1 MKNQLLK
8 RTSLSQKMKNMWR
21 GFLNTLSFIVL
32 VILYSFSLLLHRI
45 GRKNKF
51 FNTFAIKVTRFVNSL
66 DHSDS
71 SGVSQLYLM
80 EIALK
85 NMAAKKTRTVVTVG
99 GMAIG
104 ISFIVFLVS
113 IGYGLQEVVV
123 TRVARLDELKQAEV
137 VPGLSADLAITDAT
151 INKFKEIKNIEK
163 VLPLI
168 AVIGRVSYQNS
179 VSDLAVYGATNDYLK
194 YSALQPIKGKL
205 FESNAIA
212 LDVNKIQSNPENE
225 GTAKHS
231 EKIKDVSINIESGT
245 WLKVREKP
253 ETKSKII
260 GYTKRVEGRTSGE
273 EFWGDTYADENKAG
287 VAGKNSEG
295 VVLGKWVKS
304 EYLLWEKKSCSV
316 VEDSE
321 CEEGQY
327 VVLRDSDNAQVQET
341 GFAAE
346 IGMTI
351 TDNDQS
357 TTKVLGVN
365 TTADNGSLPVVEM
378 ASESAGIADQ
388 EVEKVSIN
396 SSEKKE
402 IVVNQS
408 VLQLLN
414 ITEDQAVGKEL
425 SLSLVVVG
433 ELLEDS
439 NVRVE
444 SAPLTYKIV
453 GVIQDEGTPIIY
465 VPFMDVRSL
474 GVNKYSQLKVIAKD
488 NGSLRDIRTTIE
500 SAGYGTVSVSD
511 TVAQI
516 DSLFSNLRLLL
527 SVLGLVA
534 LSVAALGMFNTLTV
548 SLLERTR
555 EVGLMKAM
563 GLKSGEVKSL
573 FLTESMIMG
582 LYGGILGLLL
592 GIGLGKILSIIL
604 SALSIVKGVGFVD
617 VSYVPFSF
625 VVFVIFLSI
634 LVGITTGYYPAKR
647 ATKISALNALRY
659 E

>member
-8 RTSLSQKMKNMWR
+8 STNLRQKMRNLSR
-21 GFLNTLSFIVL
+21 AFINTLFFIVL
-32 VILYSFSLLLHRI
+32 VLLYSFSLLLHRL

-51 FNTFAIKVTRFVNSL
+51 IKNLAVKNTRFVNSL
-66 DHSDS
+66 DRSDT

-80 EIALK
+80 EIAFK
-85 NMAAKKTRTVVTVG
+85 NMAAKKTRTVVTIG

-123 TRVARLDELKQAEV
+123 ARVARLDELKQAEI
-137 VPGLSADLAITDAT
+137 VPGLSADLALTDAT
-151 INKFKEIKNIEK
+151 INKFKEIKNVES

-179 VSDLAVYGATNDYLK
+179 VSDLAVYGATSDYLK
-194 YSALQPIKGKL
+194 YSALQPIKGIL
-205 FESNAIA
+205 FESNTIT
-212 LDVNKIQSNPENE
+212 LEVNKIRSNPENE
-225 GTAKHS
+225 GVAKDG
-231 EKIKDVSINIESGT
+231 EKIRDISINIESGT
-245 WLKVREKP
+245 WLKVRENP
-253 ETKSKII
+253 STKSTII
-260 GYTKRVEGRTSGE
+260 GYTKRVEGRTTGE
-273 EFWGDTYADENKAG
+273 EFWGETYASDNKAG
-287 VAGKNSEG
+287 ASGKDSEG
-295 VVLGKWVKS
+295 TTLGKWAKA
-304 EYLLWEKKSCSV
+304 EFLLWEKKSCSV
-316 VEDSE
+316 LEDSE

-327 VVLRDSDNAQVQET
+327 VVLRDKDNTQVQKE
-341 GFAAE
+341 GYVAE

-351 TDNDQS
+351 SSNDQS
-357 TTKVLGVN
+357 AKVLGVN
-365 TTADNGSLPVVEM
+365 TSENAGTLPVVEM

-396 SSEKKE
+396 SKERKE

-408 VLQLLN
+408 VLQLLSIDEN
-414 ITEDQAVGKEL
+414 QAIGKEL

-433 ELLEDS
+433 ELLEDP
-439 NVRVE
+439 NVRIE
-444 SAPLTYKIV
+444 SAPLDYKIV
-453 GVIQDEGTPIIY
+453 GVIPDEGTPIIY

-474 GVNKYSQLKVIAKD
+474 GVNKYSQLKVISKD
-488 NGSLRDIRTTIE
+488 NNSLRDIRTTIE

-516 DSLFSNLRLLL
+516 DSLFSNFRLVL
-527 SVLGLVA
+527 SILGLVA

-563 GLKSGEVKSL
+563 GLKSDEVKSL

-582 LYGGILGLLL
+582 LYGGLLGLLL
-592 GIGLGKILSIIL
+592 GIGFGKLLSLIL
-604 SALSIVKGVGFVD
+604 SALSVVKGVGFVD
-617 VSYVPFSF
+617 VSYVPLSF

-634 LVGITTGYYPAKR
+634 LVGIATGYYPAKR

>member
-1 MKNQLLK
+1 MKNQIIK
-8 RTSLSQKMKNMWR
+8 SISFSQKIKNIWHVFR
-21 GFLNTLSFIVL
+21 NTLFFIVL
-32 VILYSFSLLLHRI
+32 VILYSFSLLLHRL

-51 FNTFAIKVTRFVNSL
+51 LASLASKFTRRVNSL
-66 DHSDS
+66 DHSDA

-80 EIALK
+80 EIAFK
-85 NMAAKKTRTVVTVG
+85 NMSAKKTRTIVTIG

-123 TRVARLDELKQAEV
+123 ARVARLDELKQAEV
-137 VPGLSADLAITDAT
+137 VPGLSADLALTDQT
-151 INKFKEIKNIEK
+151 INKFKEIKNVEN

-179 VSDLAVYGATNDYLK
+179 NSDLAVYGATRDYLK

-212 LDVNKIQSNPENE
+212 LDVNKIKSNPENE
-225 GTAKHS
+225 GTAKHG
-231 EKIKDVSINIESGT
+231 EKIMDVSMNIESGT
-245 WLKVREKP
+245 WLKVRENP
-253 ETKSKII
+253 TTTSKII
-260 GYTKRVEGRTSGE
+260 GYTKRIEGKTSGE
-273 EFWGDTYADENKAG
+273 EYWGDTYADDNKAG
-287 VAGKNSEG
+287 VAGKDNEG
-295 VVLGKWVKS
+295 TVLGKWVKA
-304 EYLLWEKKSCSV
+304 EFLLWEKKTCSV
-316 VEDSE
+316 VDDSE
-321 CEEGQY
+321 CENGQY
-327 VVLRDSDNAQVQET
+327 VVLRDIDNAQVQKA
-341 GFAAE
+341 GYVAE
-346 IGMTI
+346 IGMTVSS
-351 TDNDQS
+351 NDQS
-357 TTKVLGVN
+357 AKVLGVN
-365 TTADNGSLPVVEM
+365 TSESNGSLPVVEI
-378 ASESAGIADQ
+378 ASESAGVADL
-388 EVEKVSIN
+388 EVEKVSVDSN
-396 SSEKKE
+396 EKKE

-414 ITEDQAVGKEL
+414 INEDEAVGKEL
-425 SLSLVVVG
+425 NLSLVVVG

-439 NVRVE
+439 SVRIE
-444 SAPLTYKIV
+444 SAPLNYKIV
-453 GVIQDEGTPIIY
+453 GVIPDEGTPIIY
-465 VPFMDVRSL
+465 VPFLDVRSL
-474 GVNKYSQLKVIAKD
+474 GVNRYSQLKVISKD
-488 NGSLRDIRTTIE
+488 NASLREIRTTIE

-516 DSLFSNLRLLL
+516 DSLFSNFRLIL
-527 SVLGLVA
+527 SILGLVA

-563 GLKSGEVKSL
+563 GLKSDEVKSL

-592 GIGLGKILSIIL
+592 GIGLGKLLSLIL
-604 SALSIVKGVGFVD
+604 SALSVVKGVGFVD
-617 VSYVPFSF
+617 VSYVPLSF

-634 LVGITTGYYPAKR
+634 LVGIATGYYPAKR

>member
-1 MKNQLLK
+1 MKNQKLK
-8 RTSLSQKMKNMWR
+8 STSLRQKLINLWR
-21 GFLNTLSFIVL
+21 AFRNTLFFIVL
-32 VILYSFSLLLHRI
+32 VILYSFSLLLHRL

-51 FNTFAIKVTRFVNSL
+51 FKTQAIKFTHTVNSL

-80 EIALK
+80 EIAFK
-85 NMAAKKTRTVVTVG
+85 NMAAKKTRTVVTIG

-123 TRVARLDELKQAEV
+123 ARVARLDELKQAEV
-137 VPGLSADLAITDAT
+137 VPGLSADLALTDQT
-151 INKFKEIKNIEK
+151 INKFKEIKNVEN

-179 VSDLAVYGATNDYLK
+179 VSDLAVYGATRDYLK
-194 YSALQPIKGKL
+194 YSALQPIKGTL
-205 FESNAIA
+205 FESNATV
-212 LDVNKIQSNPENE
+212 LYVNKIKSNPKNE
-225 GTAKHS
+225 GTAKHG
-231 EKIKDVSINIESGT
+231 EKIMDISMNIESGA
-245 WLKVREKP
+245 WLKVRENP
-253 ETKSKII
+253 EVKSKII
-260 GYTKRVEGRTSGE
+260 GYTKRIEGKTSGE
-273 EFWGDTYADENKAG
+273 EYWGDTYADDNKAG
-287 VAGKNSEG
+287 IAGKDSEG

-304 EYLLWEKKSCSV
+304 EFLLWEKKSCN
-316 VEDSE
+316 VETDSE
-321 CEEGQY
+321 CEGGQY
-327 VVLRDSDNAQVQET
+327 VVLRDADNSQVQKS
-341 GFAAE
+341 GYVAE
-346 IGMTI
+346 IGMTVAN
-351 TDNDQS
+351 NDQS
-357 TTKVLGVN
+357 AKVLGVSTSEN
-365 TTADNGSLPVVEM
+365 NGSLPVIEM
-378 ASESAGIADQ
+378 ASESAGVADQ
-388 EVEKVSIN
+388 TVEKVSID
-396 SSEKKE
+396 SKEKKE

-414 ITEDQAVGKEL
+414 ITEDEAVGKEL
-425 SLSLVVVG
+425 NLSLVVVG

-439 NVRVE
+439 SVRIE
-444 SAPLTYKIV
+444 SAPLDYKIV
-453 GVIQDEGTPIIY
+453 GVIPDEGTPIIY

-474 GVNKYSQLKVIAKD
+474 GVNKYSQLKVISKD
-488 NGSLRDIRTTIE
+488 NASLREIRTTIE

-516 DSLFSNLRLLL
+516 DSLFSNFRLIL
-527 SVLGLVA
+527 SILGLVA

-563 GLKSGEVKSL
+563 GLKSDEVKAL

-592 GIGLGKILSIIL
+592 GIGLGKVLSIVL
-604 SALSIVKGVGFVD
+604 SALSVVKGVGFVD
-617 VSYVPFSF
+617 VSYVPISF
-625 VVFVIFLSI
+625 VIFVIFLSI

>member
-1 MKNQLLK
+1 MKNQMSK
-8 RTSLSQKMKNMWR
+8 SVGIRQKIRNMSR
-21 GFLNTLSFIVL
+21 AFINTLFFIVL
-32 VILYSFSLLLHRI
+32 VILYSFSLLLHRL

-51 FNTFAIKVTRFVNSL
+51 IKDLAIKNARFVNSL
-66 DHSDS
+66 DRSDT

-80 EIALK
+80 EIAFK
-85 NMAAKKTRTVVTVG
+85 NMAAKKTRTIVTIG

-123 TRVARLDELKQAEV
+123 ARVARLDELKQAEV
-137 VPGLSADLAITDAT
+137 VPGLSADLALTDAT
-151 INKFKEIKNIEK
+151 INKFKEIKNVES

-179 VSDLAVYGATNDYLK
+179 NSDLAVYGTTSDYLK
-194 YSALQPIKGKL
+194 YSALQPTKGTL
-205 FESNAIA
+205 FESNATT
-212 LDVNKIQSNPENE
+212 LEVNKIKSNPDNE
-225 GTAKHS
+225 GTAKYG
-231 EKIKDVSINIESGT
+231 EKIKDISMNIESGT
-245 WLKVREKP
+245 WLKVRENPSAKAV
-253 ETKSKII
+253 IV

-273 EFWGDTYADENKAG
+273 EVWGETYASEDKVG
-287 VAGKNSEG
+287 SSGKDSDG
-295 VVLGKWVKS
+295 KTLGKWVKS
-304 EYLLWEKKSCSV
+304 EFLLWEKKSCSV
-316 VEDSE
+316 ADDSE
-321 CEEGQY
+321 CEGGQY
-327 VVLRDSDNAQVQET
+327 IVLRDEDNTQVQKE
-341 GFAAE
+341 GFVAE
-346 IGMTI
+346 IGMTVAE
-351 TDNDQS
+351 NDQS
-357 TTKVLGVN
+357 AKVLGVN
-365 TTADNGSLPVVEM
+365 TNDSAGTLPIVEM
-378 ASESAGIADQ
+378 ASESAGITNQ
-388 EVEKVSIN
+388 EVEKVAIDSK
-396 SSEKKE
+396 EKKE

-408 VLQLLN
+408 VLQLLSIDEN
-414 ITEDQAVGKEL
+414 QAIGKEL

-433 ELLEDS
+433 ELLEDP
-439 NVRVE
+439 NVRIE
-444 SAPLTYKIV
+444 SAPLNYKIV
-453 GVIQDEGTPIIY
+453 GVIPDEGTPIIY

-474 GVNKYSQLKVIAKD
+474 GVNKYSQVKVIAKD
-488 NGSLRDIRTTIE
+488 NNSLRDVRTTIE

-516 DSLFSNLRLLL
+516 DSLFSNFRLVL
-527 SVLGLVA
+527 SILGLVA

-563 GLKSGEVKSL
+563 GLKSDEVKSL

-592 GIGLGKILSIIL
+592 GIGLGKLLSLIL
-604 SALSIVKGVGFVD
+604 SALSVVKGVGFVD

-634 LVGITTGYYPAKR
+634 LVGIATGYYPAKR

>member
-1 MKNQLLK
+1 MKNQILK
-8 RTSLSQKMKNMWR
+8 SINLRQRVINLWR
-21 GFLNTLSFIVL
+21 AFKNTLFFIIL
-32 VILYSFSLLLHRI
+32 VILYSFSLLLHRL

-51 FNTFAIKVTRFVNSL
+51 LASLASKFTRRVNSL
-66 DHSDS
+66 DHSDA

-80 EIALK
+80 EIAFK
-85 NMAAKKTRTVVTVG
+85 NMAAKKTRTIATIG

-123 TRVARLDELKQAEV
+123 ARVARLDELKQAEV
-137 VPGLSADLAITDAT
+137 VLGLSADLALTDQT
-151 INKFKEIKNIEK
+151 INKFKEIKNVEN

-179 VSDLAVYGATNDYLK
+179 NSDLAVYGATRDYLK

-212 LDVNKIQSNPENE
+212 LDVNKIKSNPENE
-225 GTAKHS
+225 GTAKHG
-231 EKIKDVSINIESGT
+231 EKIMDVSMNIESGT
-245 WLKVREKP
+245 WLKVRENP
-253 ETKSKII
+253 TTTSKII
-260 GYTKRVEGRTSGE
+260 GYTKRIEGKTSGE
-273 EFWGDTYADENKAG
+273 EYWGDTYADDNKAG
-287 VAGKNSEG
+287 VAGKDNEG
-295 VVLGKWVKS
+295 TVLGKWVKA
-304 EYLLWEKKSCSV
+304 EFLLWEKKTCSV
-316 VEDSE
+316 VDDSE
-321 CEEGQY
+321 CENGQY
-327 VVLRDSDNAQVQET
+327 VVLRDIDNAQVQKA
-341 GFAAE
+341 GYVAE
-346 IGMTI
+346 IGMTVSS
-351 TDNDQS
+351 NDQS
-357 TTKVLGVN
+357 AKVLGVN
-365 TTADNGSLPVVEM
+365 TSESNGSLPVVEI
-378 ASESAGIADQ
+378 ASESAGVADL
-388 EVEKVSIN
+388 EVEKVSVDSN
-396 SSEKKE
+396 EKKE

-414 ITEDQAVGKEL
+414 INEDEAVGKEL
-425 SLSLVVVG
+425 NLSLVVVG

-439 NVRVE
+439 SVRIE
-444 SAPLTYKIV
+444 SAPLNYKIV
-453 GVIQDEGTPIIY
+453 GVIPDEGTPIIY
-465 VPFMDVRSL
+465 VPFLDVRSL
-474 GVNKYSQLKVIAKD
+474 GVNRYSQLKVISKD
-488 NGSLRDIRTTIE
+488 NASLREIRTTIE

-516 DSLFSNLRLLL
+516 DSLFSNFRLIL
-527 SVLGLVA
+527 SILGLVA

-563 GLKSGEVKSL
+563 GLKSDEVKAL

-592 GIGLGKILSIIL
+592 GIGFGKILSLVL
-604 SALSIVKGVGFVD
+604 SALSVVKGVGFVN
-617 VSYVPFSF
+617 VSYVPISF

-634 LVGITTGYYPAKR
+634 LVGISTGYYPAKR

>member
-1 MKNQLLK
+1 MSK
-8 RTSLSQKMKNMWR
+8 SIGFSQKLKNLWHV
-21 GFLNTLSFIVL
+21 FLNTLFFIVL
-32 VILYSFSLLLHRI
+32 VILYSFSLLLRRI

-51 FNTFAIKVTRFVNSL
+51 LNGLAIKNTRFVNSL
-66 DHSDS
+66 DRSDT

-80 EIALK
+80 EIAFK
-85 NMAAKKTRTVVTVG
+85 NMAAKKTRTIVTVG

-113 IGYGLQEVVV
+113 IGYGLQQVVV
-123 TRVARLDELKQAEV
+123 ARVARLDELKQAEV
-137 VPGLSADLAITDAT
+137 VPGLSVDLALTDAT
-151 INKFKEIKNIEK
+151 INKFKEIKNVEN

-179 VSDLAVYGATNDYLK
+179 VSDLAVYGATRDYLK
-194 YSALQPIKGKL
+194 YSALQPTKGTL
-205 FESNAIA
+205 FESNSIT
-212 LDVNKIQSNPENE
+212 LDVNKIKSNPENE
-225 GTAKHS
+225 GTAKHG
-231 EKIKDVSINIESGT
+231 EKIKDVAINIESGT
-245 WLKVREKP
+245 WLKVRENP
-253 ETKSKII
+253 ETKAKII

-273 EFWGDTYADENKAG
+273 EYWGDTYADDNKAG
-287 VAGKNSEG
+287 VTGKNSEG
-295 VVLGKWVKS
+295 TVLGKWVKS
-304 EYLLWEKKSCSV
+304 EFLLWEKKSCSV
-316 VEDSE
+316 EEDSE

-327 VVLRDSDNAQVQET
+327 VVLRDKDNSQLQET
-341 GFAAE
+341 GYVAE
-346 IGMTI
+346 IGMTV
-351 TDNDQS
+351 TDNNQS
-357 TTKVLGVN
+357 TKVLGVN
-365 TTADNGSLPVVEM
+365 TTADNGSLPVVEL
-378 ASESAGIADQ
+378 ASESAGVADQ
-388 EVEKVSIN
+388 QVEKVSID
-396 SSEKKE
+396 SREKKE

-408 VLQLLN
+408 VLQLLSIDEN
-414 ITEDQAVGKEL
+414 NAIGKEL

-433 ELLEDS
+433 ELLEDP
-439 NVRVE
+439 NVRIE
-444 SAPLTYKIV
+444 SAPLNYKIV
-453 GVIQDEGTPIIY
+453 GVIPDEGTPIIY
-465 VPFMDVRSL
+465 VPFRDVRSL

-516 DSLFSNLRLLL
+516 DSLFSNFRLVL
-527 SVLGLVA
+527 SILGLVA

-592 GIGLGKILSIIL
+592 GIGFGKLLSLIL
-604 SALSIVKGVGFVD
+604 SALSVVKGVGFVD
-617 VSYVPFSF
+617 VSYVPISF

-634 LVGITTGYYPAKR
+634 LVGIATGYYPAKR